1 MTHMTAVSVT
11 DYVFV
16 RAHEHPD
23 RTAIVEVESG
33 RSLTYRQL
41 AERIRLGRARLAE
54 AGARPGDVVALM
66 APNGIDYPVAFHAV
80 VSLGAVV
87 TTMNPNYTSDEL
99 SHQLRDAQASVL
111 LCSPTHVEHAQAAM
125 AGTDVRALIPLP
137 ELTDF
142 AATADPGP
150 VTDST
155 AVAALPYSSG
165 TTGLPKGV
173 MLTHANLVAQL
184 DACAA
189 GAPIEAGEVA
199 LAVLPFFH
207 IFGMQ
212 VILNNVLAQGGTIVT
227 MRRFD
232 LEPALATVER
242 HRVSHL
248 FVVPPIVLALAQH
261 PAVADY
267 DLSSLRWILSGAAP
281 LGADVA
287 KAAGDRIGCPVRQ
300 GYGMTETAGATHLPH
315 PTGGPDTSGV
325 ALPGLECRI
334 AGPDGEALPTGG
346 EGEVWLRGG
355 QIMAGYWGHP
365 DATAVTVDP
374 EGWLRTGDI
383 GRVDEHGN
391 LTLIDRIKELFKCN
405 GFQVA
410 PAELEAVL
418 ITHPAVRDAA
428 VVGVPDP
435 AAGEVPKA
443 FVVLREGATATAA
456 ELVEF
461 LDGRLAGYK
470 RIRHLEFIEAV
481 PRNPSGKILRREL
494 RALPTSV
501 LAPTG

>member
-1 MTHMTAVSVT
+1 MTRTPSGSVT
-11 DYVFV
+11 DHVFA
-16 RAHEHPD
+16 RAQEHLD
-23 RTAIVEVESG
+23 RTAIVEVEGG

-41 AERIRLGRARLAE
+41 TERIRLGRARLAE
-54 AGARPGDVVALM
+54 TGVRPGQVVALM
-66 APNGIDYPVAFHAV
+66 APNGIDYPAAFHAV

-87 TTMNPNYTSDEL
+87 TTMNPSYTPEEL
-99 SHQLRDAQASVL
+99 RHQLRDAGACVL
-111 LCSPTHVEHAQAAM
+111 LCSPAHVELARAAM
-125 AGTDVRALIPLP
+125 AGTDVRTLLTLP
-137 ELTDF
+137 ELADF

-150 VTDST
+150 RTDPT

-173 MLTHANLVAQL
+173 MLTHANLIAQL
-184 DACAA
+184 DGCLAA
-189 GAPIEAGEVA
+189 APIEDGEVA

-232 LEPALATVER
+232 LEPALATIER

-267 DLSSLRWILSGAAP
+267 DLSSLRSILSGAAP

-334 AGPDGEALPTGG
+334 AGRDGAALPPGG
-346 EGEVWLRGG
+346 EGEVWLRGE
-355 QIMAGYWGHP
+355 QIMAGYWAHP
-365 DATAVTVDP
+365 DATAATVDS

-383 GRVDEHGN
+383 GRVDDHGN
-391 LTLIDRIKELFKCN
+391 LTLVDRIKELIKCN

-418 ITHPAVRDAA
+418 ATHPAVRDAA
-428 VVGVPDP
+428 VIGVPDP

-443 FVVLREGATATAA
+443 FVVLRDGVTATEA

-461 LDGRLAGYK
+461 VDGRLAGYK
-470 RIRHLEFIEAV
+470 RIRHLEFIVAV
-481 PRNPSGKILRREL
+481 PRTPSGKILRREL
-494 RALPTSV
+494 RARAEPQLASTS
-501 LAPTG
+501 